1 MSLLTAELRK
11 VWGNRVFPMLLAVL
25 VAANLLLLWM
35 GTRPT
40 ANRPPAAAYR
50 AVGADLAALGS
61 DMTAKGDFLHSKLN
75 ETESLLRLENF
86 FRNSAYSNS
95 VIQKNYREENAA
107 LFEAYEQTYLD
118 KTYTLYT
125 DSLTMEYRLFTQ
137 LVNEYD
143 TVAGYTDFLDSVQ
156 TKASQ
161 LAGISIFQN
170 DETGYDLK
178 NIEVTA
184 KVYAGLGE
192 TAIDY
197 YPQKGLY
204 TAISYAFTDLILL
217 ASMLVLAL
225 LLVRQERDSGLL
237 SLVRSLP
244 GGRLQTALAKL
255 GAFALS
261 LLTVLAL
268 LYGINLAYC
277 AATFGLGSL
286 TRTIQSVPALMRCTM
301 QITVGQYLFRFLL
314 AKWAGAFVMGLW
326 VMLAA
331 LVARRAA
338 AGWAAALT
346 GPLVMFGIRAA
357 IPATSRLNVIK
368 YANLAS
374 LLQTNELLGNYR
386 NLFWFGSPIG
396 LPLVEWTAAVVY
408 GGVLTFAFCWV
419 FARAQL
425 LPAAKRGFLL
435 GLRHKTHATSIYKEE
450 ARKLLLLNGAAVVLV
465 AFIGFCIYQGLTAE
479 SYIGAD
485 EIYYAY
491 YMNHISGPFTQESYD
506 WLEEQGEEFDP
517 MLEAQRQVAAGILS
531 SDALLAFSAL
541 QQKYSVYSQVINQ
554 NINYYLKE
562 HPGAWLVYES
572 GYKELFG
579 FTGDADVQDALLAG
593 LACALCFSGLFAMER
608 RGGMETVLCV
618 TPLGRKRTVRAKL
631 LMSGVAAFVIAAG
644 SCLPHLIQVLRDYG
658 LPVLFAPAMS
668 ISEFESLPMFV
679 TLSDVLLFWFLCRIA
694 ACLCMAAITL
704 TLGRLFGNLLP
715 ALFVSAVGYCLPALL
730 SLSGMEGG
738 IEWLG
743 FWPLFHAANF
753 FTTQGYAGEEGLPYN
768 NAWVIILI
776 FTAAVFVTVALT
788 GYLQDA
794 YELKGVDLDA
804 RRW

>member
-11 VWGNRVFPMLLAVL
+11 VWGNRVFPMLLVVL

-40 ANRPPAAAYR
+40 ANQPPAAAYH
-50 AVGADLAALGS
+50 AVGADVAASGS
-61 DMTAKGDFLHSKLN
+61 NMAAKGDFLHGKLD
-75 ETESLLRLENF
+75 EAESLLSLENYY
-86 FRNSAYSNS
+86 RNLAYGNS
-95 VIQKNYREENAA
+95 VYLQHYREENAT
-107 LFEAYEQTYLD
+107 LFDQYEQMYLD
-118 KTYTLYT
+118 KSYTLYT

-156 TKASQ
+156 TKATQ
-161 LAGISIFQN
+161 LAGISIFQH
-170 DETGYDLK
+170 DESGYDLK

-184 KVYAGLGE
+184 AVYAGLGE
-192 TAIDY
+192 TTIDY

-217 ASMLVLAL
+217 VSMLVLAL

-261 LLTVLAL
+261 LLAVLAL
-268 LYGINLAYC
+268 LYGVNLAYC
-277 AATFGLGSL
+277 AATFGLGPL
-286 TRTIQSVPALMRCTM
+286 NRTIQSVPALMRCTM

-331 LVARRAA
+331 LIARRAA
-338 AGWAAALT
+338 AGWTAALI

-368 YANLAS
+368 YANLVS

-386 NLFWFGSPIG
+386 NLYWFGSPIG
-396 LPLVEWTAAVVY
+396 LPLVEWTAAVLY
-408 GGVLTFAFCWV
+408 GGVLFFAFCWV

-425 LPAAKRGFLL
+425 LPTAKRSFLL

-450 ARKLLLLNGAAVVLV
+450 ARKLLLLNGAALVLA
-465 AFIGFCIYQGLTAE
+465 AFIGFGIYQGVTAE
-479 SYIGAD
+479 SYIGPD

-491 YMNHISGPFTQESYD
+491 YMKHISGPFTRESFD
-506 WLEEQGEEFDP
+506 WLTAQGEEFTP
-517 MLEAQRQVAAGILS
+517 MLEAQHNAQGTNNNVLLPFGSLRQK
-531 SDALLAFSAL
+531 FN
-541 QQKYSVYSQVINQ
+541 VYSRIISQ
-554 NINYYLKE
+554 NINGYLKE

-572 GYKELFG
+572 GYRELFG
-579 FTGDADVQDALLAG
+579 FTGDADVQDTLLAG
-593 LACALCFSGLFAMER
+593 LVCALCFSGLFSMEC

-618 TPLGRKRTVRAKL
+618 TPRGRKRTVRAKL
-631 LMSGVAAFVIAAG
+631 LMCGVVAFVIAAG

-679 TLSDVLLFWFLCRIA
+679 TLSDVLLFWFLSRVA

-704 TLGRLFGNLLP
+704 TLGHLFGNLLP

-753 FTTQGYAGEEGLPYN
+753 LTTQGYAGEEGLPYN
-768 NAWVIILI
+768 NAWMILLI
-776 FTAAVFVTVALT
+776 VAAALLVAIALT
-788 GYLQDA
+788 GYLQDD
-794 YELKGVDLDA
+794 YEMKGVA
-804 RRW
+804 PNAEG

>member
-11 VWGNRVFPMLLAVL
+11 VWGNRVFPILLAVL
-25 VAANLLLLWM
+25 VAANLLLLWI

-40 ANRPPAAAYR
+40 ANQPPAAAYR

-61 DMTAKGDFLHSKLN
+61 DMAAKGDFLHGKLD
-75 ETESLLRLENF
+75 EAESLLRLENY
-86 FRNSAYSNS
+86 FRDSAYGNS
-95 VIQKNYREENAA
+95 VIQQNYREENAE
-107 LFEAYEQTYLD
+107 LFDQYEQIYRD
-118 KTYTLYT
+118 KSYTLYT

-156 TKASQ
+156 TKANQ
-161 LAGISIFQN
+161 LSGISIFQN

-184 KVYAGLGE
+184 AVYAGLDE

-244 GGRLQTALAKL
+244 AGRLQTALAKL

-261 LLTVLAL
+261 LLAVLAL
-268 LYGINLAYC
+268 LYGVNLVYC
-277 AATFGLGSL
+277 AASFGLGPL

-301 QITVGQYLFRFLL
+301 QITVGEYLLRFLL

-338 AGWAAALT
+338 AGWAAALI
-346 GPLVMFGIRAA
+346 GPLMMFGIRAA

-386 NLFWFGSPIG
+386 NLYWFGSPIG
-396 LPLVEWTAAVVY
+396 LPLVEWTAAVLY
-408 GGVLTFAFCWV
+408 GGVLASSFCWV
-419 FARAQL
+419 FARVQL
-425 LPAAKRGFLL
+425 LSAVKRGFLL
-435 GLRHKTHATSIYKEE
+435 GLRHKTRATSIYKEE
-450 ARKLLLLNGAAVVLV
+450 ARKLLLLNGAVIAL
-465 AFIGFCIYQGLTAE
+465 ASFIGFSVYQGITAE

-491 YMNHISGPFTQESYD
+491 YMRHISGPFTQKSRA
-506 WLEEQGEEFDP
+506 WLEEQGEEFGP
-517 MLEAQRQVAAGILS
+517 MLETQQHIASGQTSPDTIVAYS
-531 SDALLAFSAL
+531 SL
-541 QQKYSVYSQVINQ
+541 QQKFSVYLKVIQQ
-554 NINYYLKE
+554 NINSYLKE

-579 FTGDADVQDALLAG
+579 FTGQADVQDALLAG
-593 LACALCFSGLFAMER
+593 LACAICFSGLFAMER
-608 RGGMETVLCV
+608 RGGMETILCV

-631 LMSGVAAFVIAAG
+631 AVSAGVAAAIAVS

-658 LPVLFAPAMS
+658 LPALLAPAMS
-668 ISEFESLPMFV
+668 ISEFESLPSFV
-679 TLSDVLLFWFLCRIA
+679 TLSDVLLFWLFCRVV
-694 ACLCMAAITL
+694 ACFCMCTITL
-704 TLGRLFGNLLP
+704 TLGRAFGNLLP

-753 FTTQGYAGEEGLPYN
+753 LTTQGYAGEEGLPYN
-768 NAWVIILI
+768 NAWMILLIVAAALLVVI
-776 FTAAVFVTVALT
+776 ALA
-788 GYLQDA
+788 GYLQDD
-794 YELKGVDLDA
+794 YEMKGVTLNA
-804 RRW
+804 EG

>member
-1 MSLLTAELRK
+1 MSLLSAELRK

-40 ANRPPAAAYR
+40 ANQPPAAAYR

-61 DMTAKGDFLHSKLN
+61 DMDVKGDFLHGKLD
-75 ETESLLRLENF
+75 ETESLLRLENY
-86 FRNSAYSNS
+86 FRESAYGNS
-95 VIQKNYREENAA
+95 IVLQNYREENAD
-107 LFEAYEQTYLD
+107 LFDQYEEMYRD
-118 KTYTLYT
+118 KSYTLYT
-125 DSLTMEYRLFTQ
+125 DSLTLEYRLLSQ

-143 TVAGYTDFLDSVQ
+143 TVAGYSEFLDGVQ
-156 TKASQ
+156 TKATQ

-170 DETGYDLK
+170 DESGYDLK

-184 KVYAGLGE
+184 AVYAGLGE

-197 YPQKGLY
+197 FPQKGLY

-244 GGRLQTALAKL
+244 GGRLQTAVAKL

-261 LLTVLAL
+261 LLVVLAL
-268 LYGINLAYC
+268 LYGVNLAYC
-277 AATFGLGSL
+277 GATFGLGPL

-301 QITVGQYLFRFLL
+301 QIAVGEYLFRFLL

-331 LVARRAA
+331 LITRRAA
-338 AGWAAALT
+338 AGWAAALV

-386 NLFWFGSPIG
+386 NLYWFGSPIG
-396 LPLVEWTAAVVY
+396 LPLVEWTAAALY
-408 GGVLTFAFCWV
+408 GGVLAFSFCWV

-425 LPAAKRGFLL
+425 LPAAKRGFML
-435 GLRHKTHATSIYKEE
+435 GLRHKTHATSVYKEE
-450 ARKLLLLNGAAVVLV
+450 ARKLLLLNGAGLVLA
-465 AFIGFCIYQGLTAE
+465 AFVGFGIYQGVTAE

-506 WLEEQGEEFDP
+506 WLEEQGEEFEP
-517 MLEAQRQVAAGILS
+517 MLEAQRQVAAGALS

-541 QQKYSVYSQVINQ
+541 QQKYSVYTQVINQ

-562 HPGAWLVYES
+562 HPDAWLVYES
-572 GYKELFG
+572 GYRELFG
-579 FTGDADVQDALLAG
+579 FTGQADVQDTLLAG

-618 TPLGRKRTVRAKL
+618 TPRGRKRTVRAKL
-631 LMSGVAAFVIAAG
+631 LMSGAAAFVIAVG

-658 LPVLFAPAMS
+658 LPALFAPAMS
-668 ISEFESLPMFV
+668 ISEFESLPVFV
-679 TLSDVLLFWFLCRIA
+679 TLSDVLLFWFLCRVA

-704 TLGRLFGNLLP
+704 TLGHLFGNLLP

-730 SLSGMEGG
+730 SLSGMDGG

-753 FTTQGYAGEEGLPYN
+753 LTTQGYAGEEGLPYN
-768 NAWVIILI
+768 NAWMILLIVAAALLVVI
-776 FTAAVFVTVALT
+776 ALA
-788 GYLQDA
+788 GYLQDD
-794 YELKGVDLDA
+794 YEMKGVA
-804 RRW
+804 PNAEG

>member
-1 MSLLTAELRK
+1 
-11 VWGNRVFPMLLAVL
+11 
-25 VAANLLLLWM
+25 M

-40 ANRPPAAAYR
+40 ANQPPAAAYR

-61 DMTAKGDFLHSKLN
+61 DMAAKGDFLHGKLD
-75 ETESLLRLENF
+75 ETESLLRLENYY
-86 FRNSAYSNS
+86 RDLAYGNS
-95 VIQKNYREENAA
+95 VTLQYYREQNAD
-107 LFEAYEQTYLD
+107 LFDAWEQTYLD
-118 KTYTLYT
+118 KAYTLYT

-156 TKASQ
+156 TKAGQ

-184 KVYAGLGE
+184 AVYAGLGE

-261 LLTVLAL
+261 LLAVLAL
-268 LYGINLAYC
+268 LYGVNLAYC
-277 AATFGLGSL
+277 AATFGLGPL

-301 QITVGQYLFRFLL
+301 QITVGQYLLRFLL

-331 LVARRAA
+331 LIARRAA
-338 AGWAAALT
+338 AGWAAALA

-386 NLFWFGSPIG
+386 NLYWFGSPIG

-408 GGVLTFAFCWV
+408 GGALGFGFCWV

-425 LPAAKRGFLL
+425 LSAAKRGFLL

-450 ARKLLLLNGAAVVLV
+450 ARKLLLLNGAALVLA
-465 AFIGFCIYQGLTAE
+465 AFAGFGIYQGVTAE
-479 SYIGAD
+479 SYIGPD

-491 YMNHISGPFTQESYD
+491 YMKHISGPFTQESYD
-506 WLEEQGEEFDP
+506 WLEQQGEEFAP
-517 MLEAQRQVAAGILS
+517 MLEGESAGGGVAFQRCM
-531 SDALLAFSAL
+531 LAFSSL
-541 QQKYSVYSQVINQ
+541 QQKVQCLQ
-554 NINYYLKE
+554 PGHQPE
-562 HPGAWLVYES
+562 H
-572 GYKELFG
+572 
-579 FTGDADVQDALLAG
+579 QLLSERTPRRVAG
-593 LACALCFSGLFAMER
+593 LRKRLPGVIRLHRPGRRAGHAAGRAGLRAVFFGAVFDGAPR
-608 RGGMETVLCV
+608 RHGDDPLHHAARPQAHGAGQARGQCGRGGADCGGVL
-618 TPLGRKRTVRAKL
+618 PAASD
-631 LMSGVAAFVIAAG
+631 SGAPGLWAAG
-644 SCLPHLIQVLRDYG
+644 TFRPGH
-658 LPVLFAPAMS
+658 
-668 ISEFESLPMFV
+668 EH
-679 TLSDVLLFWFLCRIA
+679 
-694 ACLCMAAITL
+694 
-704 TLGRLFGNLLP
+704 FG
-715 ALFVSAVGYCLPALL
+715 V
-730 SLSGMEGG
+730 
-738 IEWLG
+738 
-743 FWPLFHAANF
+743 
-753 FTTQGYAGEEGLPYN
+753 
-768 NAWVIILI
+768 
-776 FTAAVFVTVALT
+776 
-788 GYLQDA
+788 
-794 YELKGVDLDA
+794 
-804 RRW
+804 

>member
-40 ANRPPAAAYR
+40 ANQPPAAAYH
-50 AVGADLAALGS
+50 AVGADVAALGS
-61 DMTAKGDFLHSKLN
+61 DMAAKSDFLHGKLD
-75 ETESLLRLENF
+75 EAESLLNLENYY
-86 FRNSAYSNS
+86 RNLAYGNS
-95 VIQKNYREENAA
+95 VYLQHYREENAT
-107 LFEAYEQTYLD
+107 LFDQYEQMYLD
-118 KTYTLYT
+118 KSYTLYT
-125 DSLTMEYRLFTQ
+125 DSLTMEYRLFAQ

-156 TKASQ
+156 TKANQ

-184 KVYAGLGE
+184 AVYADLGE

-197 YPQKGLY
+197 YPQKRLY

-261 LLTVLAL
+261 LLAVLAL
-268 LYGINLAYC
+268 LYGVNLAYC
-277 AATFGLGSL
+277 AATFGLGPL

-338 AGWAAALT
+338 AGWAAALA

-386 NLFWFGSPIG
+386 NLYWFGSPIG

-408 GGVLTFAFCWV
+408 GGALGFGFCWV

-425 LPAAKRGFLL
+425 LSAAKRGFLL

-450 ARKLLLLNGAAVVLV
+450 ARKLLLLNGAALVLA
-465 AFIGFCIYQGLTAE
+465 AFAGFGIYQGVTAE
-479 SYIGAD
+479 SYIGPD

-491 YMNHISGPFTQESYD
+491 YMKHISGPFTQESYD
-506 WLEEQGEEFDP
+506 WLEQQGEEFAP
-517 MLEAQRQVAAGILS
+517 LLEGNSAASGVPY
-531 SDALLAFSAL
+531 DVFSL
-541 QQKYSVYSQVINQ
+541 RQKYIVYNQIINQ

-572 GYKELFG
+572 GYRELFG
-579 FTGDADVQDALLAG
+579 FAGDADVQDTLLAG
-593 LACALCFSGLFAMER
+593 LACALCFSGLFSMER
-608 RGGMETVLCV
+608 RGGMETILCT

-631 LMSGVAAFVIAAG
+631 AVSAGVAVLIAAA

-668 ISEFESLPMFV
+668 ISEFESLPAFV
-679 TLSDVLLFWFLCRIA
+679 TLSDVLLFWFVCRIA
-694 ACLCMAAITL
+694 ACLCMGAITL
-704 TLGRLFGNLLP
+704 TLGRVFGNLLP

-730 SLSGMEGG
+730 SLSGMDGG

-768 NAWVIILI
+768 NAWVILLLLVVVLLG
-776 FTAAVFVTVALT
+776 TATLW
-788 GYLQDA
+788 GYLRDCYEWKGSILDDA
-794 YELKGVDLDA
+794 S
-804 RRW
+804 

>member
-40 ANRPPAAAYR
+40 ANQPPAAAYH
-50 AVGADLAALGS
+50 AVGADVAALGS
-61 DMTAKGDFLHSKLN
+61 DMAAKSDFLHGKLD
-75 ETESLLRLENF
+75 EAESLLNLENYY
-86 FRNSAYSNS
+86 RNLAYGNS
-95 VIQKNYREENAA
+95 VYLQHYREENAT
-107 LFEAYEQTYLD
+107 LFDQYEQMYLD
-118 KTYTLYT
+118 KSYTLYT
-125 DSLTMEYRLFTQ
+125 DSLTMEYRLFAQ

-156 TKASQ
+156 TKANQ

-184 KVYAGLGE
+184 AVYADLGE

-204 TAISYAFTDLILL
+204 TAISYAFTD
-217 ASMLVLAL
+217 SMLVLAL

-261 LLTVLAL
+261 LLAVLAL
-268 LYGINLAYC
+268 LYGVNLAYC
-277 AATFGLGSL
+277 AAAFGLGPL
-286 TRTIQSVPALMRCTM
+286 TRCTM

-338 AGWAAALT
+338 AGWAAALA

-386 NLFWFGSPIG
+386 NLYWFGSPIG

-408 GGVLTFAFCWV
+408 GGALGFGFCWV

-425 LPAAKRGFLL
+425 LSAAKRGFLL

-450 ARKLLLLNGAAVVLV
+450 ARKLLLLNGAALVLA
-465 AFIGFCIYQGLTAE
+465 AFAGFGIYQGVTAE
-479 SYIGAD
+479 SYIGPD

-491 YMNHISGPFTQESYD
+491 YMKHISGPFTQESYD
-506 WLEEQGEEFDP
+506 WLEQQGEEFAP
-517 MLEAQRQVAAGILS
+517 LLEGNSAASGVPY
-531 SDALLAFSAL
+531 DVFSL
-541 QQKYSVYSQVINQ
+541 RQKYIVYNQIINQ

-572 GYKELFG
+572 GYRELFG
-579 FTGDADVQDALLAG
+579 FAGDADVQDTLLAG
-593 LACALCFSGLFAMER
+593 LACALCFSGLFSMER
-608 RGGMETVLCV
+608 RGGMETILCT

-631 LMSGVAAFVIAAG
+631 AVSAGVAVLIAAA

-668 ISEFESLPMFV
+668 ISEFESLPAFV
-679 TLSDVLLFWFLCRIA
+679 TLSDVLLFWFVCRIA
-694 ACLCMAAITL
+694 ACLCMGAITL
-704 TLGRLFGNLLP
+704 TLGRVFGNLLP

-730 SLSGMEGG
+730 SLSGMDGG

-768 NAWVIILI
+768 NAWVILLLLVVVLLG
-776 FTAAVFVTVALT
+776 TATLW
-788 GYLQDA
+788 GYLRDC
-794 YELKGVDLDA
+794 YEWKGSILDA
-804 RRW
+804 AS

>member
-40 ANRPPAAAYR
+40 ANQPPAAAYR

-61 DMTAKGDFLHSKLN
+61 DMAAKGDFLHGKLD
-75 ETESLLRLENF
+75 EIESLLRLENYY
-86 FRNSAYSNS
+86 RDLAYGNS
-95 VIQKNYREENAA
+95 VTLQYYREQNAD
-107 LFEAYEQTYLD
+107 LFDAWEQAYLD

-125 DSLTMEYRLFTQ
+125 DSLSLDYALLSQ
-137 LVNEYD
+137 LASEYD
-143 TVAGYTDFLDSVQ
+143 TVAGYGDFLDSVQ
-156 TKASQ
+156 TKAGQ

-184 KVYAGLGE
+184 AVYAGLGE

-261 LLTVLAL
+261 LLAVLAL
-268 LYGINLAYC
+268 LYGVNLVYC
-277 AATFGLGSL
+277 AATFGLGPL

-314 AKWAGAFVMGLW
+314 AKWGGAFVMGLW

-331 LVARRAA
+331 LIARRAA
-338 AGWAAALT
+338 AGWAAALA

-408 GGVLTFAFCWV
+408 GGALGVGFCWV

-425 LPAAKRGFLL
+425 LSAAKRGFLL

-450 ARKLLLLNGAAVVLV
+450 ARKLLLLNGAALVLA
-465 AFIGFCIYQGLTAE
+465 AFAGFGIYQGVTAE
-479 SYIGAD
+479 SYIGPD

-491 YMNHISGPFTQESYD
+491 YMKHISGPFTQESYD
-506 WLEEQGEEFDP
+506 WLEQQGEEFAP
-517 MLEAQRQVAAGILS
+517 LLEGNSAASGVPY
-531 SDALLAFSAL
+531 DVFSL
-541 QQKYSVYSQVINQ
+541 RQKYIVYNQIINQ

-572 GYKELFG
+572 GYRELFG
-579 FTGDADVQDALLAG
+579 FAGDADVQDTLLAG
-593 LACALCFSGLFAMER
+593 LACALCFSGLFSMER
-608 RGGMETVLCV
+608 RGGMETILCT

-631 LMSGVAAFVIAAG
+631 LMSGVVAFVIAAG

-668 ISEFESLPMFV
+668 ISEFESLPAFV
-679 TLSDVLLFWFLCRIA
+679 TLSDVLLFWFVCRIA
-694 ACLCMAAITL
+694 ACLCMGAITL
-704 TLGRLFGNLLP
+704 TLGRVFGNLLP

-730 SLSGMEGG
+730 SLSGMDGG

-768 NAWVIILI
+768 NAWVILLLLVVVLLG
-776 FTAAVFVTVALT
+776 TATLW
-788 GYLQDA
+788 GYLRDC
-794 YELKGVDLDA
+794 YEWKGSILDA
-804 RRW
+804 AS

>member
-40 ANRPPAAAYR
+40 ANQPPAAAYR

-61 DMTAKGDFLHSKLN
+61 DMAAKGDFLHSKLD
-75 ETESLLRLENF
+75 ETESLLRLDN
-86 FRNSAYSNS
+86 Y
-95 VIQKNYREENAA
+95 YRELAYGSSLYQQHFRKENAE
-107 LFEAYEQTYLD
+107 LFDTYEQIYLD
-118 KTYTLYT
+118 KAYTLYT
-125 DSLTMEYRLFTQ
+125 DSLSQDYTLFSQ
-137 LVNEYD
+137 LVSEYD
-143 TVAGYTDFLDSVQ
+143 TVAGYSDFLDSVQ
-156 TKASQ
+156 ARAGQ

-184 KVYAGLGE
+184 NVYAGLGK
-192 TAIDY
+192 TTIDY

-261 LLTVLAL
+261 LLAVLAL
-268 LYGINLAYC
+268 LYGVNLAYC
-277 AATFGLGSL
+277 GATFGLGPL
-286 TRTIQSVPALMRCTM
+286 DRTIQSVPALMRCTM

-314 AKWAGAFVMGLW
+314 AKWVGAFVMGLW
-326 VMLAA
+326 IMLAA
-331 LVARRAA
+331 LAARRAA
-338 AGWAAALT
+338 AGWAAALA
-346 GPLVMFGIRAA
+346 GPLVMYGIRAI
-357 IPATSRLNVIK
+357 IPATSRWNVIK

-386 NLFWFGSPIG
+386 NLYWFGQPVG
-396 LPLVEWTAAVVY
+396 LPLVEWTAAVLY
-408 GGVLTFAFCWV
+408 GGVLGFGFCWV

-425 LPAAKRGFLL
+425 LSAAKRGFLL

-450 ARKLLLLNGAAVVLV
+450 ARKLLFLNGAVLV
-465 AFIGFCIYQGLTAE
+465 LAAFVAFGIYQGVTAE
-479 SYIGAD
+479 SYIGAN

-491 YMNHISGPFTQESYD
+491 YMKHISGPFTQESCD
-506 WLEEQGEEFDP
+506 WFEQQGEEFAP
-517 MLEAQRQVAAGILS
+517 MLEAQQKVAAGEIS
-531 SDALLAFSAL
+531 SDALLAFSSL
-541 QQKYSVYSQVINQ
+541 QQKYGIYSQIINQ
-554 NINYYLKE
+554 NMNYYLKE

-572 GYKELFG
+572 GYRELFG
-579 FTGDADVQDALLAG
+579 FTDQTDVQDTLLAG
-593 LACALCFSGLFAMER
+593 LACALCFSGLFSMER
-608 RGGMETVLCV
+608 RGGMETILCT

-631 LMSGVAAFVIAAG
+631 AVSAGAAVLIAAA

-658 LPVLFAPAMS
+658 LPALLAPAMS
-668 ISEFESLPMFV
+668 ISEFESLPVFV
-679 TLSDVLLFWFLCRIA
+679 TLSDVLLFWFLCRVA
-694 ACLCMAAITL
+694 ACLCMGAITL
-704 TLGRLFGNLLP
+704 TLGRIFGNLLP

-753 FTTQGYAGEEGLPYN
+753 LTTQGYAGEEGLPYN
-768 NAWVIILI
+768 YAWIILLFWGI
-776 FTAAVFVTVALT
+776 ALLGTVTLGEYLRDSYEWKGLT
-788 GYLQDA
+788 
-794 YELKGVDLDA
+794 LDA
-804 RRW
+804 AG

>member
-11 VWGNRVFPMLLAVL
+11 VWGNRVFPILLAVL
-25 VAANLLLLWM
+25 VAANLLLLWI

-40 ANRPPAAAYR
+40 ANQPPAAAYR

-61 DMTAKGDFLHSKLN
+61 DMAAKGDFLHGKLD
-75 ETESLLRLENF
+75 EAESLLRLENY
-86 FRNSAYSNS
+86 FRDSAYGNS
-95 VIQKNYREENAA
+95 VIQQNYREENAE
-107 LFEAYEQTYLD
+107 LFDQYEQIYRD
-118 KTYTLYT
+118 KSYTLYT

-156 TKASQ
+156 TKANQ
-161 LAGISIFQN
+161 LSGISIFQN

-184 KVYAGLGE
+184 AVYAGLDE

-244 GGRLQTALAKL
+244 AGRLQTALAKL

-261 LLTVLAL
+261 LLAVLAL
-268 LYGINLAYC
+268 LYGVNLVYC
-277 AATFGLGSL
+277 AASFGLGPL

-301 QITVGQYLFRFLL
+301 QITVGEYLLRFLL

-338 AGWAAALT
+338 AGWAAALI
-346 GPLVMFGIRAA
+346 GPLMMFGIRAA

-386 NLFWFGSPIG
+386 NLYWFGSPIG
-396 LPLVEWTAAVVY
+396 LPLVEWTAAVLY
-408 GGVLTFAFCWV
+408 SGVLASSFCWV
-419 FARAQL
+419 FARVQL
-425 LPAAKRGFLL
+425 LSAVKRGFLL
-435 GLRHKTHATSIYKEE
+435 GLRHKTRATSIYKEE
-450 ARKLLLLNGAAVVLV
+450 ARKLLLLNGAVIAL
-465 AFIGFCIYQGLTAE
+465 ASFIGFSVYQGITAE

-491 YMNHISGPFTQESYD
+491 YMRHISGPFTQKSRA
-506 WLEEQGEEFDP
+506 WLEEQGEEFGP
-517 MLEAQRQVAAGILS
+517 MLETQQHIASGQTSPDTIVAYS
-531 SDALLAFSAL
+531 SL
-541 QQKYSVYSQVINQ
+541 QQKFSVYLKVIQQ
-554 NINYYLKE
+554 NINSYLKE

-579 FTGDADVQDALLAG
+579 FTGQADVQDALLAG
-593 LACALCFSGLFAMER
+593 LACAICFSGLFAMER
-608 RGGMETVLCV
+608 RGGMETILCV

-631 LMSGVAAFVIAAG
+631 AVSAGVAAAIAVS

-658 LPVLFAPAMS
+658 LPALLAPAMS
-668 ISEFESLPMFV
+668 ISEFESLPSFV
-679 TLSDVLLFWFLCRIA
+679 TLSDVLLFWLFCRVV
-694 ACLCMAAITL
+694 ACFCMCTITL
-704 TLGRLFGNLLP
+704 TLGRAFGNLLP
-715 ALFVSAVGYCLPALL
+715 ALFVSAVGYGLPALL

-743 FWPLFHAANF
+743 FWPLFHAAALL
-753 FTTQGYAGEEGLPYN
+753 TTQGYRGADGSPYN
-768 NAWVIILI
+768 YGLATLFLLIVTLLSTIILAI
-776 FTAAVFVTVALT
+776 H
-788 GYLQDA
+788 LQDS
-794 YELKGVDLDA
+794 YEWKGSLSL
-804 RRW
+804 

>member
-40 ANRPPAAAYR
+40 ANQPPAAAYH
-50 AVGADLAALGS
+50 AVGADVAALDS
-61 DMTAKGDFLHSKLN
+61 DMAAKSDFLHGKLD
-75 ETESLLRLENF
+75 EAESLLNLENYY
-86 FRNSAYSNS
+86 RNLAYGNS
-95 VIQKNYREENAA
+95 VYLQHYREENAT
-107 LFEAYEQTYLD
+107 LFDQYEQMYLD
-118 KTYTLYT
+118 KSYTLYT
-125 DSLTMEYRLFTQ
+125 DSLTMEYRLFAQ

-156 TKASQ
+156 TKANQ

-184 KVYAGLGE
+184 AVYADLGE

-204 TAISYAFTDLILL
+204 TAVSYAFTDLILL

-261 LLTVLAL
+261 LLAVLAL
-268 LYGINLAYC
+268 LYGVNLAYC
-277 AATFGLGSL
+277 AAAFGLGPL

-338 AGWAAALT
+338 AGWAAALA

-386 NLFWFGSPIG
+386 NLYWFGSPIG

-408 GGVLTFAFCWV
+408 GGALGFGFCWV

-425 LPAAKRGFLL
+425 LSAAKRGFLL

-450 ARKLLLLNGAAVVLV
+450 ARKLLLLNGAALVLA
-465 AFIGFCIYQGLTAE
+465 AFAGFGIYQGVTAE
-479 SYIGAD
+479 SYIGPD

-491 YMNHISGPFTQESYD
+491 YMKHISGPFTQESYD
-506 WLEEQGEEFDP
+506 WLEQQGEEFAP
-517 MLEAQRQVAAGILS
+517 LLEGNSAASGVPY
-531 SDALLAFSAL
+531 DVFSL
-541 QQKYSVYSQVINQ
+541 RQKYIVYNQIINQ

-572 GYKELFG
+572 GYRELFG
-579 FTGDADVQDALLAG
+579 FAGDADVQDTLLAG
-593 LACALCFSGLFAMER
+593 LACALCFSGLFSMER
-608 RGGMETVLCV
+608 RGGMETILCT

-631 LMSGVAAFVIAAG
+631 AVSAGVAVLIAAA

-668 ISEFESLPMFV
+668 ISEFESLPAFV
-679 TLSDVLLFWFLCRIA
+679 TLSDVLLFWFVCRIA
-694 ACLCMAAITL
+694 ACLCMGAITL
-704 TLGRLFGNLLP
+704 TLGRVFGNLLP

-730 SLSGMEGG
+730 SLSGMDGG

-768 NAWVIILI
+768 NAWVILLLLVVVLLG
-776 FTAAVFVTVALT
+776 TATLW
-788 GYLQDA
+788 GYLRDC
-794 YELKGVDLDA
+794 YEWKGSILDA
-804 RRW
+804 AS

>member
-11 VWGNRVFPMLLAVL
+11 VWGNRVFPILLAVL
-25 VAANLLLLWM
+25 VAANLLLLWI

-40 ANRPPAAAYR
+40 ANQPPAAAYR
-50 AVGADLAALGS
+50 AVGADLATLGS
-61 DMTAKGDFLHSKLN
+61 DMAAKGDFLHGKLD
-75 ETESLLRLENF
+75 EAESLLRLENY
-86 FRNSAYSNS
+86 FRDSAYGNS
-95 VIQKNYREENAA
+95 VIQQNYREENAE
-107 LFEAYEQTYLD
+107 LFDQYEQIYRD
-118 KTYTLYT
+118 KSYTLYT

-156 TKASQ
+156 TKANQ
-161 LAGISIFQN
+161 LSGISIFQN

-184 KVYAGLGE
+184 AVYAGLDK

-244 GGRLQTALAKL
+244 AGRLQTALAKL

-261 LLTVLAL
+261 LLAVLAL
-268 LYGINLAYC
+268 LYGVNLVYC
-277 AATFGLGSL
+277 AASFGLGPL

-301 QITVGQYLFRFLL
+301 QITVGEYLLRFLL

-331 LVARRAA
+331 LVARRTA
-338 AGWAAALT
+338 AGWAAALI
-346 GPLVMFGIRAA
+346 GPLMMFGIRAA

-386 NLFWFGSPIG
+386 NLYWFGSPIG
-396 LPLVEWTAAVVY
+396 LPLVEWTAAVLY
-408 GGVLTFAFCWV
+408 GGVLASSFCWV
-419 FARAQL
+419 FARVQL
-425 LPAAKRGFLL
+425 LSAVKRGFLL
-435 GLRHKTHATSIYKEE
+435 GLRHKTRATSIYKEE
-450 ARKLLLLNGAAVVLV
+450 ARKLLLLNGAAVVL
-465 AFIGFCIYQGLTAE
+465 ASFIGFGVYQGVTAE

-491 YMNHISGPFTQESYD
+491 YMRHISGPFTQKSRA
-506 WLEEQGEEFDP
+506 WLEEQGEEFGP
-517 MLEAQRQVAAGILS
+517 MLETQQHIASGQTSPDTIVAYS
-531 SDALLAFSAL
+531 SL
-541 QQKYSVYSQVINQ
+541 QQKFSVYLKVIQQ
-554 NINYYLKE
+554 NINSYLKE

-579 FTGDADVQDALLAG
+579 FTGQADVQDALLAG
-593 LACALCFSGLFAMER
+593 LACAICFSGLFAMER
-608 RGGMETVLCV
+608 RGGMETILCT

-631 LMSGVAAFVIAAG
+631 AVSAGVAAAIAVS

-658 LPVLFAPAMS
+658 LPALLAPAMS
-668 ISEFESLPMFV
+668 ISEFESLPSFV
-679 TLSDVLLFWFLCRIA
+679 TLSDVLLFWLFCRVV
-694 ACLCMAAITL
+694 ACFCMCTITL
-704 TLGRLFGNLLP
+704 TLGRAFGNLLP

-753 FTTQGYAGEEGLPYN
+753 LTTQGYAGEEGLPYN
-768 NAWVIILI
+768 NAWMILLIVAAALLVVI
-776 FTAAVFVTVALT
+776 ALA
-788 GYLQDA
+788 GYLQDD
-794 YELKGVDLDA
+794 YEMKGVALNA
-804 RRW
+804 EG

>member
-1 MSLLTAELRK
+1 MSLLSAELRK
-11 VWGNRVFPMLLAVL
+11 VWSNRVFPMLLAVL

-40 ANRPPAAAYR
+40 ANQPPAAAYR

-61 DMTAKGDFLHSKLN
+61 DMAAKGGFLHGKLD
-75 ETESLLRLENF
+75 ETESLLRLENY
-86 FRNSAYSNS
+86 FRESAYGNS
-95 VIQKNYREENAA
+95 IVLQNYRGENSD
-107 LFEAYEQTYLD
+107 LFEQYEQMYRD
-118 KTYTLYT
+118 KSYTLYT
-125 DSLTMEYRLFTQ
+125 DSLTMEYRLFSQ

-143 TVAGYTDFLDSVQ
+143 TVAGYSEFLNGVQ
-156 TKASQ
+156 TKATQ

-170 DETGYDLK
+170 DRTGYDLK

-184 KVYAGLGE
+184 SVYAGLGE
-192 TAIDY
+192 TVIDY

-244 GGRLQTALAKL
+244 GGRLQTGVAKL

-261 LLTVLAL
+261 LLVVLAL
-268 LYGINLAYC
+268 LYGVNLAYC
-277 AATFGLGSL
+277 GTNFGLGPL

-301 QITVGQYLFRFLL
+301 QITVGEYLLRFLL

-331 LVARRAA
+331 LIARRAA
-338 AGWAAALT
+338 AGWAAALV
-346 GPLVMFGIRAA
+346 GPLVMFGVRGA

-386 NLFWFGSPIG
+386 NLYWFGFPIG
-396 LPLVEWTAAVVY
+396 LPLVEWTAAALY
-408 GGVLTFAFCWV
+408 GGVLAFSFCWV

-435 GLRHKTHATSIYKEE
+435 GLRHKTHATSVYKEE
-450 ARKLLLLNGAAVVLV
+450 ARKLLLFNGAGLVLA
-465 AFIGFCIYQGLTAE
+465 AFVGFGIYQGVTAE

-491 YMNHISGPFTQESYD
+491 YMNHISGPFTQESYG
-506 WLEEQGEEFDP
+506 WLEEQGEEFKP
-517 MLEAQRQVAAGILS
+517 MLEVQQQVAAGALS
-531 SDALLAFSAL
+531 SDALLAFSSL
-541 QQKYSVYSQVINQ
+541 QQKYSVYTQIINQ
-554 NINYYLKE
+554 NVNYYLKE
-562 HPGAWLVYES
+562 HPNAWLVYEN
-572 GYKELFG
+572 GYRKLFG
-579 FTGDADVQDALLAG
+579 FTGEADVQDTLLAG
-593 LACALCFSGLFAMER
+593 LACALCFSGLFAIER
-608 RGGMETVLCV
+608 RGGMETILCV

-631 LMSGVAAFVIAAG
+631 LMSGLVAFAIAVG

-658 LPVLFAPAMS
+658 LPALFAPAMS
-668 ISEFESLPMFV
+668 ISEFESLPVFV
-679 TLSDVLLFWFLCRIA
+679 TLSDVLLFWFLCRVA

-704 TLGRLFGNLLP
+704 TLGHLFGNLLP

-730 SLSGMEGG
+730 SLSGMDGG

-753 FTTQGYAGEEGLPYN
+753 LTTQGYAGEEGLPYN
-768 NAWVIILI
+768 NAWMIFLILV
-776 FTAAVFVTVALT
+776 AALLGCIALA
-788 GYLQDA
+788 GYLLDT
-794 YELKGVDLDA
+794 YEMKGVGLNA
-804 RRW
+804 

>member
-40 ANRPPAAAYR
+40 ANQPPAAAYH
-50 AVGADLAALGS
+50 AVGADVAALDS
-61 DMTAKGDFLHSKLN
+61 DMAAKSDFLHGKLD
-75 ETESLLRLENF
+75 EAESLLNLENYY
-86 FRNSAYSNS
+86 RNLAYGNS
-95 VIQKNYREENAA
+95 VYLQHYREENAT
-107 LFEAYEQTYLD
+107 LFDQYEQMYLD
-118 KTYTLYT
+118 KSYTLYT
-125 DSLTMEYRLFTQ
+125 DSLTMEYRLFAQ

-156 TKASQ
+156 TKANQ

-184 KVYAGLGE
+184 AVYADLGE

-204 TAISYAFTDLILL
+204 TAVSYAFTDLILL

-261 LLTVLAL
+261 LLAVLAL
-268 LYGINLAYC
+268 LYGVNLAYC
-277 AATFGLGSL
+277 AAAFGLGPL

-338 AGWAAALT
+338 AGWAAALA

-386 NLFWFGSPIG
+386 NLYWFGSPIG

-408 GGVLTFAFCWV
+408 GGALGVGFCWV

-425 LPAAKRGFLL
+425 LSAAKRGFLL

-450 ARKLLLLNGAAVVLV
+450 ARKLLLLNGAALVLA
-465 AFIGFCIYQGLTAE
+465 AFAGFGIYQGVTAE
-479 SYIGAD
+479 SYIGPD

-491 YMNHISGPFTQESYD
+491 YMKHISGPFTQESYD
-506 WLEEQGEEFDP
+506 WLEQQGEEFAP
-517 MLEAQRQVAAGILS
+517 LLEGNSAASGVPY
-531 SDALLAFSAL
+531 DVFSL
-541 QQKYSVYSQVINQ
+541 RQKYIVYNQIINQ

-572 GYKELFG
+572 GYRELFG
-579 FTGDADVQDALLAG
+579 FAGDADVQDTLLAG
-593 LACALCFSGLFAMER
+593 LACALCFSGLFSMER
-608 RGGMETVLCV
+608 RGGMETILCT

-631 LMSGVAAFVIAAG
+631 AVSAGVAVLIAAA

-668 ISEFESLPMFV
+668 ISEFESLPAFV
-679 TLSDVLLFWFLCRIA
+679 TLSDVLLFWFVCRIA
-694 ACLCMAAITL
+694 ACLCMGAITL
-704 TLGRLFGNLLP
+704 TLGRVFGNLLP

-730 SLSGMEGG
+730 SLSGMDGG

-768 NAWVIILI
+768 NAWVILLLLVVVLLG
-776 FTAAVFVTVALT
+776 TATLW
-788 GYLQDA
+788 GYLRDC
-794 YELKGVDLDA
+794 YEWKGSILDA
-804 RRW
+804 AS

>member
-40 ANRPPAAAYR
+40 ANQPPAAAYH
-50 AVGADLAALGS
+50 AVGADVAALGS
-61 DMTAKGDFLHSKLN
+61 DMAAKGDFLHGKLD
-75 ETESLLRLENF
+75 EAESLLNLENYY
-86 FRNSAYSNS
+86 RNLAYGNS
-95 VIQKNYREENAA
+95 VYLQHYREENAT
-107 LFEAYEQTYLD
+107 LFNQYEQMYLD
-118 KTYTLYT
+118 KSYTLYT
-125 DSLTMEYRLFTQ
+125 DSLTMEYRLFAQ

-156 TKASQ
+156 TKANQ

-184 KVYAGLGE
+184 AVYAGLGE

-261 LLTVLAL
+261 LLAVLAL
-268 LYGINLAYC
+268 LYGVNLAYC
-277 AATFGLGSL
+277 AATFGLGPL

-338 AGWAAALT
+338 AGWAAALA

-386 NLFWFGSPIG
+386 NLYWFGSPIG

-408 GGVLTFAFCWV
+408 GGALGFGFCWV

-425 LPAAKRGFLL
+425 LSAAKRGFLL

-450 ARKLLLLNGAAVVLV
+450 ARKLLLLNGAALVLA
-465 AFIGFCIYQGLTAE
+465 AFAGFGIYQGVTAE
-479 SYIGAD
+479 SYIGPD

-491 YMNHISGPFTQESYD
+491 YMKHISGPFTQESYD
-506 WLEEQGEEFDP
+506 WLEQQGEEFAP
-517 MLEAQRQVAAGILS
+517 LLEGNSAASGVPY
-531 SDALLAFSAL
+531 DVFSL
-541 QQKYSVYSQVINQ
+541 RQKYIVYNQIINQ

-572 GYKELFG
+572 GYRELFG
-579 FTGDADVQDALLAG
+579 FAGDADVQDTLLAG
-593 LACALCFSGLFAMER
+593 LACALCFSGLFSMER
-608 RGGMETVLCV
+608 RGGMETILCT

-631 LMSGVAAFVIAAG
+631 LMSGVVAFVIAAG

-668 ISEFESLPMFV
+668 ISEFESLPAFV
-679 TLSDVLLFWFLCRIA
+679 TLSDVLLFWFVCRIA
-694 ACLCMAAITL
+694 ACLCMGAITL
-704 TLGRLFGNLLP
+704 TLGRVFGNLLP

-730 SLSGMEGG
+730 SLSGMDGG

-768 NAWVIILI
+768 NAWVILLLLVVVLLG
-776 FTAAVFVTVALT
+776 TATLW
-788 GYLQDA
+788 GYLRDC
-794 YELKGVDLDA
+794 YEWKGSILDA
-804 RRW
+804 AS

>member
-40 ANRPPAAAYR
+40 ANQPPAAAYR
-50 AVGADLAALGS
+50 AVGADLAAWGS
-61 DMTAKGDFLHSKLN
+61 DMTAKGDFLHNKLD

-95 VIQKNYREENAA
+95 VIQKNYREENVA

-156 TKASQ
+156 TKANQ

-268 LYGINLAYC
+268 LYGVNLAYC
-277 AATFGLGSL
+277 AATFGLGPL

-338 AGWAAALT
+338 AGWAAALI

-386 NLFWFGSPIG
+386 NLYWFGSPIG
-396 LPLVEWTAAVVY
+396 LPLVEWTAAVLY
-408 GGVLTFAFCWV
+408 GGVLVFAFCWV
-419 FARAQL
+419 FASAQL

-450 ARKLLLLNGAAVVLV
+450 ARKLFLLNGAALVLA
-465 AFIGFCIYQGLTAE
+465 AFGGFGIYQGVTAE

-491 YMNHISGPFTQESYD
+491 YMNHISGSFTQESYD

-579 FTGDADVQDALLAG
+579 FTGQADVQDALLAG

-618 TPLGRKRTVRAKL
+618 TPRGRKRTVRVKL

-704 TLGRLFGNLLP
+704 TLGCLFGNLLP

-738 IEWLG
+738 IEWMG

-753 FTTQGYAGEEGLPYN
+753 LTTQGYAGEEGLPYN
-768 NAWVIILI
+768 YAWMILLFFAAALLGTI
-776 FTAAVFVTVALT
+776 FLWGT
-788 GYLQDA
+788 LQDS
-794 YELKGVDLDA
+794 YEMKGLDLDA
-804 RRW
+804 TG